1 MATSKQLHFTIY
13 FDGENFKLLNGPPTK
28 FNLAATVSHRFMMG
42 EKDAI
47 WWTVNCELIDH
58 EVRRMA
64 KRLLKKL

>member
-1 MATSKQLHFTIY
+1 MSTDKQLHFTIY
-13 FDGENFKLLNGPPTK
+13 FDGENFKLLHGPPTK
-28 FNLAATVSHRFMMG
+28 FNLPATASHRFMMG
-42 EKDAI
+42 EKEAS